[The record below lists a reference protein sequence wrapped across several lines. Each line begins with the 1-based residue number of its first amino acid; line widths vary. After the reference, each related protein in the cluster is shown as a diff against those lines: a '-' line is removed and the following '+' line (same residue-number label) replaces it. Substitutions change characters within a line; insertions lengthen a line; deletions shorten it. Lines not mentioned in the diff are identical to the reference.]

1 MKKLLL
7 ALCISLSPL
16 AYAEVPPLVDENEP
30 QITIYHDGEKTFH
43 EYRINGQLKEI
54 KVVPKQ
60 GKEYYLVPAPG
71 GTGFT
76 RYDQS
81 QLLVPKWVL
90 FRW

>member
-7 ALCISLSPL
+7 ALCLSLCPL
-16 AYAEVPPLVDENEP
+16 AYGEVPPLVDENEP
-30 QITIYHDGEKTFH
+30 QITIYHDDERTFY
-43 EYRINGQLKEI
+43 EYRINGELREI

-71 GTGFT
+71 EGKFV
-76 RYDQS
+76 RHEES
-81 QLLVPKWVL
+81 QLLVPKWVI